1 MVLNPGN
8 DCNLRLIVRKSTP
21 VKLFLYF
28 FAQIETENYKLIYD
42 LQFMLFINWVTICV
56 KFGTVYDLL

>member
-8 DCNLRLIVRKSTP
+8 DCNLTLIVRKSTT

>member
-8 DCNLRLIVRKSTP
+8 DCNLTLIVRKNTP

-28 FAQIETENYKLIYD
+28 FVQIETENCKLIYD
-42 LQFMLFINWVTICV
+42 LQFVQFINWGTICV